1 MLVLDGCDPPD
12 PPEALVK
19 IPGQNEF
26 YKEDDTIIYVASVP
40 KCFDLFVTDDAGTNV
55 TLTAEGVNFGKEG
68 ADLSD
73 IFSFSDGS
81 INENGDT
88 LKVEVCVSDCPYIQ
102 NEPYLIDLIAADDA
116 CPLPQ
121 RDTVRVIIIVE
132 PPTNSN
138 PNFINQ
144 KDTNYV
150 TVPWNSNYTKLI
162 EGVDVDMDSL
172 SLNYFIVPEKPE
184 YNIEDYGL
192 SFIPNESGAGSI
204 SGQISFDT
212 DCRNFDYSDKT
223 DFLIGIVLDDLDT
236 CDQLNQD
243 TIYYDFNVELPL
255 NSGPKLTSDKE
266 ITDSV
271 NTRPNFSI
279 IEVETNLTGNYN
291 LNLFSDDVDND
302 TLVINAFGLGFDLSD
317 INASFSANN
326 FQTGHVEGQFS
337 LDLECI
343 NFPYNNTNE
352 YKINF
357 ITEDIDFC
365 QESNADTIQLIL
377 KIKLDEN
384 NDPVINVDKEF
395 KMTVN
400 KPFEIDIN
408 ATDSDNDLI
417 LLELIS
423 QGLPGEFSF
432 SSVSGV
438 GSVTSKLKWNPTCE
452 FLQDD
457 FSPKAYN
464 LTFKVEDNS
473 CPFYG
478 ESTKQ
483 IKFILEK
490 PEVDWSVFNPP
501 NAFSPDGDGINDSF
515 SLTNLDN
522 PSQNLP
528 LDACDDNFE
537 SIVFVDRTGVEVFKS
552 YNKNF
557 VWDGGGL
564 PSGVYFYY
572 IKYTKSEF
580 KSSVTLV
587 Y

>member
-1 MLVLDGCDPPD
+1 M
-12 PPEALVK
+12 
-19 IPGQNEF
+19 
-26 YKEDDTIIYVASVP
+26 
-40 KCFDLFVTDDAGTNV
+40 
-55 TLTAEGVNFGKEG
+55 
-68 ADLSD
+68 
-73 IFSFSDGS
+73 SFTS
-81 INENGDT
+81 
-88 LKVEVCVSDCPYIQ
+88 
-102 NEPYLIDLIAADDA
+102 
-116 CPLPQ
+116 
-121 RDTVRVIIIVE
+121 
-132 PPTNSN
+132 
-138 PNFINQ
+138 
-144 KDTNYV
+144 
-150 TVPWNSNYTKLI
+150 
-162 EGVDVDMDSL
+162 
-172 SLNYFIVPEKPE
+172 
-184 YNIEDYGL
+184 
-192 SFIPNESGAGSI
+192 NESGAGSI

-223 DFLIGIVLDDLDT
+223 DFLIGIVLVDLDT

-243 TIYYDFNVELPL
+243 TIFYDFNVELPL

-271 NTRPNFSI
+271 STRPNFSI
-279 IEVETNLTGNYN
+279 IEVETNLSGSYN

-302 TLVINAFGLGFDLSD
+302 TLVINAFGIGFDLTD
-317 INASFSANN
+317 INAKFSANN
-326 FQTGHVEGQFS
+326 FQKGHVEGQFS

-352 YKINF
+352 YRINF

-384 NDPVINVDKEF
+384 NDPEINVDKEF

-408 ATDSDNDLI
+408 ASDSDNDLI

-432 SSVSGV
+432 NSVSGV

-483 IKFILEK
+483 VKFILEK
-490 PEVDWSVFNPP
+490 PEVDWNIFNPP

-522 PSQNLP
+522 PNQNLP

-537 SIVFVDRTGVEVFKS
+537 SIIFVDRTGVEVFKS
-552 YNKNF
+552 YDKNF

-580 KSSVTLV
+580 KSSVTIV

>member
-1 MLVLDGCDPPD
+1 M
-12 PPEALVK
+12 
-19 IPGQNEF
+19 
-26 YKEDDTIIYVASVP
+26 
-40 KCFDLFVTDDAGTNV
+40 
-55 TLTAEGVNFGKEG
+55 
-68 ADLSD
+68 
-73 IFSFSDGS
+73 
-81 INENGDT
+81 
-88 LKVEVCVSDCPYIQ
+88 
-102 NEPYLIDLIAADDA
+102 
-116 CPLPQ
+116 
-121 RDTVRVIIIVE
+121 
-132 PPTNSN
+132 
-138 PNFINQ
+138 
-144 KDTNYV
+144 
-150 TVPWNSNYTKLI
+150 
-162 EGVDVDMDSL
+162 
-172 SLNYFIVPEKPE
+172 
-184 YNIEDYGL
+184 
-192 SFIPNESGAGSI
+192 
-204 SGQISFDT
+204 
-212 DCRNFDYSDKT
+212 
-223 DFLIGIVLDDLDT
+223 
-236 CDQLNQD
+236 
-243 TIYYDFNVELPL
+243 
-255 NSGPKLTSDKE
+255 
-266 ITDSV
+266 
-271 NTRPNFSI
+271 
-279 IEVETNLTGNYN
+279 
-291 LNLFSDDVDND
+291 
-302 TLVINAFGLGFDLSD
+302 
-317 INASFSANN
+317 
-326 FQTGHVEGQFS
+326 
-337 LDLECI
+337 
-343 NFPYNNTNE
+343 
-352 YKINF
+352 
-357 ITEDIDFC
+357 
-365 QESNADTIQLIL
+365 
-377 KIKLDEN
+377 DEN